1 MIHEDIT
8 LVVSRS
14 VLIQLDGDGQFIA
27 SNSVSRAPCPVG
39 DAELAVLRAFAR
51 PAPLAR
57 ARGAVCRETGMAPE
71 QFFRTCERLARD
83 NILTP
88 VRADFRADD
97 AAYVPASAGF
107 ASFALQ
113 HWMLRDA
120 TRVTAYRS
128 AIQTHVRDKVVVDVG
143 CGTGILGL
151 FAAQM
156 GARKVY
162 AIEESAIATLAREM
176 IRANGAEDRVSLLTG
191 NSKDIELPEPAD
203 VIIHEI
209 LGIDPFF
216 ENVIPYIDD
225 ARRRFLRGGE
235 GRLIPHRI
243 DLCCVGVE
251 SEFVP
256 SIRERAVLEAREFGP
271 MYGLDFSPYLH
282 VLEHAQEI
290 SQDTDFPRRGSDFRE
305 SFFPLGILSEECLL
319 RTIDLNGDL
328 VAQSTGETRATMR
341 IRTDGRI
348 GSLLLFFRAHLDER
362 LQLTTS
368 PYAPR
373 THWGWAIR
381 DLPKAFNVKAGDDLD
396 LRAAIST
403 FAGRQLMQVHLR

>member
-14 VLIQLDGDGQFIA
+14 VMIQLDGDGGLVA
-27 SNSVSRAPCPVG
+27 TNSVSRSPCRLG
-39 DAELAVLRAFAR
+39 DGDLAVLRAFAR
-51 PAPLAR
+51 PTPLASAR
-57 ARGAVCRETGMAPE
+57 AAVCREAGMDPARFD
-71 QFFRTCERLARD
+71 QACERLGRD

-88 VRADFRADD
+88 VRADFHADD
-97 AAYVPASAGF
+97 ASYVPASAGF

-113 HWMLRDA
+113 HWMLRDSM
-120 TRVTAYRS
+120 RVTAYRS
-128 AIQTHVRDKVVVDVG
+128 AILAHVRDKVVVDVG
-143 CGTGILGL
+143 CGTGILAL
-151 FAAQM
+151 FAAQA

-162 AIEESAIATLAREM
+162 AIEESAIAALAREM

-203 VIIHEI
+203 VIVHEI

-225 ARRRFLRGGE
+225 ARKRFFRGGE
-235 GRLIPHRI
+235 GRLIPSRI

-251 SEFVP
+251 PEFIP
-256 SIRERAVLEAREFGP
+256 SIRERASLEAGEFGR
-271 MYGLDFSPYLH
+271 MYGLDFAPYLH
-282 VLEHAQEI
+282 VLEHAEEI
-290 SQDTDFPRRGSDFRE
+290 AHDTQFPRRGADFRE
-305 SFFPLGILSEECLL
+305 SFFPLGILSEECPL

-328 VAQSTGETRATMR
+328 VAQSTGETRATMK

-381 DLPKAFNVKAGDDLD
+381 DLPRAFQVKAGDEIELG
-396 LRAAIST
+396 AAILT
-403 FAGRQLMQVHLR
+403 VAGRQLMRVRLR

>member
-1 MIHEDIT
+1 MIHQDIT

-14 VLIQLDGDGQFIA
+14 VLIQLDEDGQLVA
-27 SNSVSRAPCPVG
+27 SNSVSRSPCRLR
-39 DAELAVLRAFAR
+39 DDELSVLRAFAR
-51 PAPLAR
+51 PTPLGRAR
-57 ARGAVCRETGMAPE
+57 AAVCSATGMAPE
-71 QFFRTCERLARD
+71 QFVRACERLSRD

-113 HWMLRDA
+113 HWMLRDSM
-120 TRVTAYRS
+120 RVTAYRS
-128 AIQTHVRDKVVVDVG
+128 AIQAHVRDKVVVDVG

-151 FAAQM
+151 FAAQG

-162 AIEESAIATLAREM
+162 AIEESAIAALAREM

-203 VIIHEI
+203 VIVHEI

-216 ENVIPYIDD
+216 ENVIPYIED

-251 SEFVP
+251 PEFIP
-256 SIRERAVLEAREFGP
+256 SIRERAALEAREFSG
-271 MYGLDFSPYLH
+271 MYGLNFAPYIH
-282 VLEHAQEI
+282 VLEHAEEI
-290 SQDTDFPRRGSDFRE
+290 AHDTQFPRRGGDFRE

-319 RTIDLNGDL
+319 RPIDLNGDL
-328 VAQSTGETRATMR
+328 AAQSSGETRASLK
-341 IRTDGRI
+341 IRTDGRL
-348 GSLLLFFRAHLDER
+348 GSLLMFFRAHLDER
-362 LQLTTS
+362 IQLTTS

-381 DLPKAFNVKAGDDLD
+381 DLPRTFHVKAGDEIDLG
-396 LRAAIST
+396 AAIAT
-403 FAGRQLMQVHLR
+403 VAGRQLMQVRLR